1 MDDFN
6 FTDGGR
12 SEFFETYCDDHVHRS
27 SSTIADTLDLA
38 VCRPATA
45 VQSRPLER
53 LSGRWTFRSMPQDV
67 NLTAYGRQ
75 FSGEW
80 PSFRVEMECDV
91 VDATTAAK
99 DFIDEETTQTSD
111 GGIRSSG
118 ADAKDSTAPSRRPNV
133 FVRQCVAYAG
143 RVFTWD
149 FYRTVCL
156 YFLPIVRFRNRR
168 WSTCTTIEPVGIGCR
183 YLIITWSWWTRESW
197 IIIGRVHKP

>member
-1 MDDFN
+1 MDDVN

-12 SEFFETYCDDHVHRS
+12 SEFFETDCDDHVHRS
-27 SSTIADTLDLA
+27 LSTIADTLDLA
-38 VCRPATA
+38 VCQPATA

-75 FSGEW
+75 FSDEW
-80 PSFRVEMECDV
+80 PSFHVEMECDI

-99 DFIDEETTQTSD
+99 DLVDKETTQTPD
-111 GGIRSSG
+111 GGIRSPG
-118 ADAKDSTAPSRRPNV
+118 ADAKDSTAPSHHPNV
-133 FVRQCVAYAG
+133 FVRQCVTYAG

-156 YFLPIVRFRNRR
+156 YFLPIFRFRNRR
-168 WSTCTTIEPVGIGCR
+168 
-183 YLIITWSWWTRESW
+183 
-197 IIIGRVHKP
+197 